1 MYLVGTTW
9 SWLDFEIFRFRLFK
23 EVEYG
28 FGFLRFFILQ
38 NFRFRFLT
46 VLSKFE
52 ILVSSLEI
60 WMFRY
65 EWILEDKLRNKTFLT
80 EQNIFRVKIG
90 QLVTF
95 SQLIWWKNWLIEQK
109 VMHLNYGFGFDRF
122 WRFVKD
128 RIWIGFGFGKT
139 VSKPSV
145 SPFRVKPSQL

>member
-1 MYLVGTTW
+1 MKFSG
-9 SWLDFEIFRFRLFK
+9 FGFFK

-52 ILVSSLEI
+52 ILVLSLEI

-65 EWILEDKLRNKTFLT
+65 EWILETYNLLKDKLRNKTFLT

-95 SQLIWWKNWLIEQK
+95 SQLI
-109 VMHLNYGFGFDRF
+109 
-122 WRFVKD
+122 
-128 RIWIGFGFGKT
+128 
-139 VSKPSV
+139 
-145 SPFRVKPSQL
+145 